1 MLLNTLYTISGILI
15 VWIIPIIIFIYKYKE
30 YIKQIPTRF
39 KKWIS
44 TLNIYV
50 YLHNLLI
57 IGFIAFEAVITL
69 GTLWLI
75 IAILLPTLMHKL
87 NAFFVIGITSGAAI
101 LSFATMIITM
111 IWFVNQDFYGFK
123 NSKLTFMKNF
133 YKHYYEQ
140 IEKQQ

>member
-1 MLLNTLYTISGILI
+1 MLLNTLYIISGILI
-15 VWIIPIIIFIYKYKE
+15 VWIIPIVIFTYKYKE

-69 GTLWLI
+69 STLWLI

-101 LSFATMIITM
+101 LSFATMIVTM

-123 NSKLTFMKNF
+123 NSKIIFMKKF
-133 YKHYYEQ
+133 YKRYYEQ